1 MSLWF
6 CPVAVTHHKPCSAQQ
21 NHHRAQP
28 HNNQLN
34 GWWSVCWLAGSL
46 WSGIVKKDN
55 RNTYMWQIGNQPTR
69 RCEEDDDDGYC
80 LPAKGLAQ
88 FRCLPNPEHIHRH
101 SNYSSIHFLVHQPQS
116 VYASPELISP
126 SDC

>member
-1 MSLWF
+1 M
-6 CPVAVTHHKPCSAQQ
+6 
-21 NHHRAQP
+21 
-28 HNNQLN
+28 
-34 GWWSVCWLAGSL
+34 
-46 WSGIVKKDN
+46 KKDN

-126 SDC
+126 SE